1 MSIATP
7 RAPVNLDNC
16 DREPIHIPG
25 QIQPHGAMLAFDK
38 ERRLVHA
45 SANAAALLGPD
56 QPALGDALLRRHFD
70 ADADIHAAFD
80 DGFEALAA
88 GESLPLSIPIAIG
101 ERSFDL
107 ILHGSKGLLLA
118 EYELRQRSEDM
129 LDGFASKAHRAMD
142 RLKRQRSLDSLLT
155 TATHEIRQLTG
166 FDRVMAYRFR
176 SDGSGDVVAENC
188 DASLDPFLGRRY
200 PASDIPAQ
208 ARRLYVE
215 NTLRLIADIGGAPV
229 DVLATPEAAGVPLDM
244 SHAVLRAVSPIHI
257 EYLTNMG
264 VGASMSVSIVVHG
277 ELWGMIA
284 CHHMAPRQVPYSVRM
299 ACDVV
304 AQILAAN
311 VQTVT
316 ARDHAARMAS
326 AATIRAS
333 VMEGALHAD
342 DPTTAFIAL
351 GQPLMEIFDAHALI
365 VADGSKLAVEG
376 DMPVEAAR
384 ALVRWLN
391 DTDSDAPGN
400 MVNLSALAQFPPQ
413 LQSELGYWCG
423 VLGLRFDAASHSW
436 LVLVRKEQIE
446 SILWGGKPEKEYAV
460 GPLGPRL
467 TPRGSFAIWRETVR
481 GRAVEWDAT
490 TLDIGRQLLDELMRA
505 NAARVAELNRARNQ
519 LLAILGHDLR
529 DPLHSISMAARV
541 LEKSSGDSQGRLGQR
556 IQSSSSR
563 MQRLVSQVLDMSR
576 LQGGLGLGLNIVPT
590 DLVALVN
597 DLLDESLLAHPGS
610 LFKRELPERLIAQV
624 DPDRTAQ
631 VVTNLVS
638 NARHHGGA
646 GEPIVVRLSQEGDE
660 VHLAVSNVGS
670 PIPPE
675 LETVLFNPF
684 KRQSLGNERN
694 KSGLGLGLYIAN
706 EIVTAHRGSIGY
718 SFDKPHVVFTVRL
731 PQQTPDASSGG

>member
-1 MSIATP
+1 MSHVAP
-7 RAPVNLDNC
+7 RPPVTLDNC

-25 QIQPHGAMLAFDK
+25 QIQPHGAMLAFDQ
-38 ERRLVHA
+38 ERRLLHA
-45 SANAAALLGPD
+45 STNAAALLGPHL
-56 QPALGDALLRRHFD
+56 PALGTALLPTHFD
-70 ADADIHAAFD
+70 GDADIRAAFD
-80 DGFEALAA
+80 DGFEALTH
-88 GESLPLSIPIAIG
+88 GESLPLSIPVAIG
-101 ERSFDL
+101 GRSFDL
-107 ILHGSKGLLLA
+107 ILHCSKGLLLA
-118 EYELRQRSEDM
+118 EYELRQMSDDM

-142 RLKRQRSLDSLLT
+142 RLKRQRSLDNLLT

-188 DASLDPFLGRRY
+188 DASLDSFLGRRY

-215 NTLRLIADIGGAPV
+215 NTLRLIADIGAAPV
-229 DVLATPEAAGVPLDM
+229 DMLATAEVAGTPLDM

-351 GQPLMEIFDAHALI
+351 GQPLMEIFGAHALI

-376 DMPVEAAR
+376 GMPVEAAR

-400 MVNLSALAQFPPQ
+400 MVNLNALAQFPPQ

-423 VLGLRFDAASHSW
+423 VLGLRFDAAAHSW
-436 LVLVRKEQIE
+436 LVLVRKEQIDT
-446 SILWGGKPEKEYAV
+446 ILWGGKPEKEYAV

-481 GRAVEWDAT
+481 GRALEWDAT

-541 LEKSSGDSQGRLGQR
+541 LEKSNGDNQGRLGQR

-576 LQGGLGLGLNIVPT
+576 LQGGLGLGLNFVPT

-610 LFKRELPERLIAQV
+610 LFKRELPERLIAHV

-638 NARHHGGA
+638 NARHHGGT
-646 GEPIVVRLSQEGDE
+646 GEPIVVRLTEADGE
-660 VHLAVSNVGS
+660 VRLAVSNVGS
-670 PIPPE
+670 PIPPD

-718 SFDKPHVVFTVRL
+718 SFDNPHVVFTVRL
-731 PQQTPDASSGG
+731 PQQTPDAPSGG